1 MSSQKTSIQNVLA
14 PTTRPPP
21 NSKPPTT
28 GTKLPTVQQVFARR
42 PKSHCHVLSAFSSV
56 CRIDRHNPHRLE
68 LLSHCTMS
76 SQKRIQDVLAHSTRP
91 PSESSKSETS
101 SSGAITI
108 HNVLIHTTRPP
119 PKISTSKS
127 STTRP
132 K

>member
-28 GTKLPTVQQVFARR
+28 GTKLPTVQQVFAR
-42 PKSHCHVLSAFSSV
+42 SSV